1 MQHMRPL
8 RQLLYPATDQGPTLV
23 PWSSQ
28 LDLQPLSLSQLNTRG
43 RGIARLKL
51 KGELFKLAESLAV
64 DALTHFVQGQPED
77 IAGDVE
83 PSAWQAGRCE

>member
-1 MQHMRPL
+1 
-8 RQLLYPATDQGPTLV
+8 
-23 PWSSQ
+23 
-28 LDLQPLSLSQLNTRG
+28 
-43 RGIARLKL
+43 L